1 MAAHRDVTSLRV
13 IVIGAG
19 PAGVRAAQALVEAG
33 LRPVVIDEGRR
44 DGGQIYR
51 RQPEGFSRS
60 YATLYG
66 TEAARAASLH
76 HDFDGLRAHIDYRP
90 DTLVWNIGTKAVH
103 VVSGTRYG
111 EIPFDALIICS
122 GATDRLM
129 PVSGWH
135 HAGAYSLGGAQVALK
150 SQGCAVGART
160 VMMGTGPLLYLV
172 AAQYVKAGATVSAVL
187 DTSTL
192 AQRVRALPQLLAI
205 PSTLFKGIALM
216 RVLRR
221 ARVAVH
227 RGVTPVVIDGS
238 TEQGVTGVRVK
249 LASGANLDVAC
260 DAVALG
266 YHLRSETQLADLAG
280 CEFRFDDATQTW
292 LPHIDTDGRSSVAGV
307 YLAGDGARVR
317 GADAAERAGRLAAL
331 AALADALGG
340 AESQGQERATG
351 DTRSDMKADARLAT
365 KGNAKGDSTGRAT
378 RVADV
383 ERKGVAQLRA
393 ELARYTRFAAG
404 LRAAFPWPARLAAT
418 LPDETIVCR
427 CEAITAGELR
437 RVVRDL
443 GAQEANR
450 AKAFS
455 RVGMGRCQGR
465 FCAHA
470 GAEVIAAEARVP
482 VKAVGRLRGQAP
494 VKPLPMS
501 LVSTHATAA
510 ASENNESHAQEFSE

>member
-1 MAAHRDVTSLRV
+1 MAATV

-51 RQPEGFSRS
+51 RQPEGFTRT
-60 YATLYG
+60 YETLYG
-66 TEAARAASLH
+66 TEAQRARALH
-76 HDFDGLRAHIDYRP
+76 ESFDALRAKIDYVP
-90 DTLVWNIGTKAVH
+90 DTLVWNIEPNAVH
-103 VVSGTRYG
+103 VVSGTRHRKLA
-111 EIPFDALIICS
+111 FDALIICS

-129 PVSGWH
+129 PVPGWH

-150 SQGCAVGART
+150 SQGCAIGARV

-187 DTSTL
+187 DTSTI
-192 AQRVRALPQLLAI
+192 AQRLRALPQLLAI
-205 PSTLFKGIALM
+205 PSTLKKGIALM
-216 RVLRR
+216 RVLKD
-221 ARVAVH
+221 ARVPVH
-227 RGVTPVVIDGS
+227 RGITPVQI
-238 TEQGVTGVRVK
+238 QGTPERGVQGVRVK
-249 LASGANLDVAC
+249 LADGALLDVEC

-280 CEFRFDDATQTW
+280 CEFRFDQALQQW
-292 LPHIDTDGRSSVAGV
+292 LPIADEDGRSNVKGI

-331 AALADALGG
+331 AALKDLGMTRD
-340 AESQGQERATG
+340 ESEANNLR
-351 DTRSDMKADARLAT
+351 M
-365 KGNAKGDSTGRAT
+365 
-378 RVADV
+378 
-383 ERKGVAQLRA
+383 QLSRF
-393 ELARYTRFAAG
+393 TRFAAG
-404 LRAAFPWPARLAAT
+404 LRTAFPWPARLAAA

-437 RVVRDL
+437 RVVNEM

-470 GAEVIAAEARVP
+470 GAEVIAAQARVP
-482 VKAVGRLRGQAP
+482 LEAVGRLRGQAP
-494 VKPLPMS
+494 VKPLPMA
-501 LVSTHATAA
+501 LAPHQDMET
-510 ASENNESHAQEFSE
+510 SE

>member
-1 MAAHRDVTSLRV
+1 MAATV

-51 RQPEGFSRS
+51 RQPEGFTRT
-60 YATLYG
+60 YETLYG
-66 TEAARAASLH
+66 TEAERARGLH
-76 HDFDGLRAHIDYRP
+76 DAFDALRAKIDYVP
-90 DTLVWNIGTKAVH
+90 DTLVWNIEPNAVH
-103 VVSGTRYG
+103 VVSGARHRK
-111 EIPFDALIICS
+111 IAFDALVICS

-129 PVSGWH
+129 PVPGWH
-135 HAGAYSLGGAQVALK
+135 HAGTYSLGGAQVALK
-150 SQGCAVGART
+150 SQGCAIGSRV

-187 DTSTL
+187 DTSTF
-192 AQRVRALPQLLAI
+192 AQRIRALPQLLAI
-205 PSTLFKGIALM
+205 PSTLKKGIALM
-216 RVLRR
+216 RVLKD

-227 RGVTPVVIDGS
+227 RGITPVEIEG
-238 TEQGVTGVRVK
+238 TPEHGVQGVRVK
-249 LASGANLDVAC
+249 QANGATLQVDC

-280 CEFRFDDATQTW
+280 CEFRFDQALQQW
-292 LPHIDTDGRSSVAGV
+292 LPIADMDGRSNVKGV

-331 AALADALGG
+331 AALKDIGMKHDAAEADKL
-340 AESQGQERATG
+340 R
-351 DTRSDMKADARLAT
+351 M
-365 KGNAKGDSTGRAT
+365 
-378 RVADV
+378 
-383 ERKGVAQLRA
+383 QLNRF
-393 ELARYTRFAAG
+393 TRFAAG
-404 LRAAFPWPARLAAT
+404 LRTAFPWPARFAAA

-437 RVVRDL
+437 HVVNEM
-443 GAQEANR
+443 GAKEANR

-482 VKAVGRLRGQAP
+482 LEAVGRLRGQAP
-494 VKPLPMS
+494 VKPLPMA
-501 LVSTHATAA
+501 LAPHKDMET
-510 ASENNESHAQEFSE
+510 SE

>member
-1 MAAHRDVTSLRV
+1 MAATV

-51 RQPEGFSRS
+51 RQPEGFTRT
-60 YATLYG
+60 YEALYG
-66 TEAARAASLH
+66 TEAERAHSLH
-76 HDFDGLRAHIDYRP
+76 RDFDALRANIDYVP
-90 DTLVWNIGTKAVH
+90 DTLVWNIEPHAVH
-103 VVSGTRYG
+103 VVSGTRHRKMA
-111 EIPFDALIICS
+111 FDALIICS

-135 HAGAYSLGGAQVALK
+135 HAGTYSLGGAQVALK
-150 SQGCAVGART
+150 SQGCAIGSRV

-187 DTSTL
+187 DTSTF

-205 PSTLFKGIALM
+205 PSTLKKGIALM
-216 RVLRR
+216 RVLKN
-221 ARVAVH
+221 ARVPVH
-227 RGVTPVVIDGS
+227 RGVTPVAIEG
-238 TEQGVTGVRVK
+238 TPENGVQNVRVK
-249 LASGANLDVAC
+249 QADGATLQVSC

-266 YHLRSETQLADLAG
+266 YHLRQETQLADLAG
-280 CEFRFDDATQTW
+280 CEFRFDHALQQW
-292 LPHIDTDGRSSVAGV
+292 LPIADDDGRSNVKGV

-331 AALADALGG
+331 AVLK
-340 AESQGQERATG
+340 
-351 DTRSDMKADARLAT
+351 DT
-365 KGNAKGDSTGRAT
+365 
-378 RVADV
+378 
-383 ERKGVAQLRA
+383 GVACNEDEADRLRMQLQRF
-393 ELARYTRFAAG
+393 TRFAAG
-404 LRAAFPWPARLAAT
+404 LRAAFPWPAQFAAA
-418 LPDETIVCR
+418 LPDDTIVCR

-437 RVVRDL
+437 RVVNEM
-443 GAQEANR
+443 GAKEANR

-482 VKAVGRLRGQAP
+482 LEAVGRLRGQAP
-494 VKPLPMS
+494 VKPLPMAI
-501 LVSTHATAA
+501 TTQADMET
-510 ASENNESHAQEFSE
+510 SE

>member
-1 MAAHRDVTSLRV
+1 MAATV

-33 LRPVVIDEGRR
+33 LRPVVIDESRR

-51 RQPEGFSRS
+51 RQPDGFSRT
-60 YATLYG
+60 YETLYG
-66 TEAARAASLH
+66 TEAPRARALH
-76 HDFDGLRAHIDYRP
+76 ESFDALRPKIDYVP
-90 DTLVWNIGTKAVH
+90 DTLVWNIEPNAVH
-103 VVSGTRYG
+103 TVSGARHRR
-111 EIPFDALIICS
+111 IAFDALIICS

-129 PVSGWH
+129 PVPGWH

-150 SQGCAVGART
+150 SQGCAIGSRV

-172 AAQYVKAGATVSAVL
+172 AAQYAKAGATVAAVL

-192 AQRVRALPQLLAI
+192 AQRLRALPQLLAI
-205 PSTLFKGIALM
+205 PSTLKKGIALM
-216 RVLRR
+216 RVLKE
-221 ARVAVH
+221 ARVPIH
-227 RGVTPVVIDGS
+227 RGITPVEI
-238 TEQGVTGVRVK
+238 QGTSERGVQGVRVRQ
-249 LASGANLDVAC
+249 ADGAMLNVAC

-280 CEFRFDDATQTW
+280 CEFRFDQALQQW
-292 LPHIDTDGRSSVAGV
+292 LPIADQDGRSNVKDV

-331 AALADALGG
+331 AVLKDIGMTRNE
-340 AESQGQERATG
+340 AETDKLR
-351 DTRSDMKADARLAT
+351 M
-365 KGNAKGDSTGRAT
+365 
-378 RVADV
+378 
-383 ERKGVAQLRA
+383 QLNRF
-393 ELARYTRFAAG
+393 TRFASG
-404 LRAAFPWPARLAAT
+404 LRTAFPWPARFAAA

-427 CEAITAGELR
+427 CEAITAGDLR
-437 RVVRDL
+437 RVVNDM
-443 GAQEANR
+443 GAKEANR

-482 VKAVGRLRGQAP
+482 LEAVGRLRGQAP
-494 VKPLPMS
+494 VKPLPMA
-501 LVSTHATAA
+501 LAPHQDLET
-510 ASENNESHAQEFSE
+510 SE

>member
-1 MAAHRDVTSLRV
+1 MAATV

-33 LRPVVIDEGRR
+33 LRPVVIDESRR

-51 RQPEGFSRS
+51 RQPDGFSRT
-60 YATLYG
+60 YETLYG
-66 TEAARAASLH
+66 TEAPRARALH
-76 HDFDGLRAHIDYRP
+76 ESFDALRPKIDYVP
-90 DTLVWNIGTKAVH
+90 DTLVWNIEPNAVH
-103 VVSGTRYG
+103 TVSGARHRR
-111 EIPFDALIICS
+111 IAFDALIICS

-129 PVSGWH
+129 PVPGWH

-150 SQGCAVGART
+150 SQGCAIGSRV

-172 AAQYVKAGATVSAVL
+172 AAQYAKAGATVAAVL

-192 AQRVRALPQLLAI
+192 AQRLRALPQLLAI
-205 PSTLFKGIALM
+205 PSTLKKGIALM
-216 RVLRR
+216 RVLKE
-221 ARVAVH
+221 ARVPIH
-227 RGVTPVVIDGS
+227 RGITPVEI
-238 TEQGVTGVRVK
+238 QGTPERGVQGVRVRQ
-249 LASGANLDVAC
+249 ADGAMLNVAC

-280 CEFRFDDATQTW
+280 CEFRFDQALQQW
-292 LPHIDTDGRSSVAGV
+292 LPIADQDGRSNVKDV

-331 AALADALGG
+331 AVLKDIGMTRNEAEADKL
-340 AESQGQERATG
+340 RT
-351 DTRSDMKADARLAT
+351 
-365 KGNAKGDSTGRAT
+365 
-378 RVADV
+378 
-383 ERKGVAQLRA
+383 QLNHF
-393 ELARYTRFAAG
+393 TRFASG
-404 LRAAFPWPARLAAT
+404 LRTAFPWPARFAAA

-427 CEAITAGELR
+427 CEAITAGDLR
-437 RVVRDL
+437 RVVNDM
-443 GAQEANR
+443 GAKEANR

-482 VKAVGRLRGQAP
+482 LEAVGRLRGQAP
-494 VKPLPMS
+494 VKPLPMA
-501 LVSTHATAA
+501 LAPHQDLET
-510 ASENNESHAQEFSE
+510 SE